1 MDHYPQASSGGS
13 LGHDL
18 VASLGRPST
27 ASAHPRVGEQ
37 SISETFAFT
46 RKDTRMVFQEKK
58 PTPAI
63 PLTEEEQTKLE
74 LEAQASEDRWVE
86 NFIDRLAGVV
96 RKVRS

>member
-1 MDHYPQASSGGS
+1 
-13 LGHDL
+13 
-18 VASLGRPST
+18 
-27 ASAHPRVGEQ
+27 
-37 SISETFAFT
+37 
-46 RKDTRMVFQEKK
+46 MVFQEKK